1 MRVCVV
7 VFFFGERLISYHR
20 VCTHLFNQTV
30 EREDDHRLLAELLAG
45 LARVVQKVGN
55 AIHRIN
61 HYPVDSVVCLVNIY
75 PLDSALFGG

>member
-1 MRVCVV
+1 MFALR
-7 VFFFGERLISYHR
+7 FGERLISYHR

-30 EREDDHRLLAELLAG
+30 ERELEDDHRVVG

-55 AIHRIN
+55 PIHRIN
-61 HYPVDSVVCLVNIY
+61 HYPLDSVVCLVNIY